1 MTNRDKT
8 TEALANKPDLSIDF
22 QLLNE
27 VIEGLGR
34 YKKNVQNR
42 TNIQDFARFLL
53 SENRDQTL
61 FEIGDPRPIEVEIT
75 IKLNYMVRFARLY
88 SRQRPNDKE
97 LPIDEFTYLIP
108 LLYQKTGMHKMHLVE
123 INRQEKTTGIEIINR
138 LIGKGMIEQL
148 PDETD
153 KRAKKLILSEKG
165 KQILIN
171 HLGDFTALGFKVA
184 EPLSQEEK
192 ETLLAILEKL
202 FTWHNERL

>member
-1 MTNRDKT
+1 MPDKDKA
-8 TEALANKPDLSIDF
+8 TEKTIPKTHLSIDF

-34 YKKNVQNR
+34 YKNNVQNR
-42 TNIQDFARFLL
+42 TNIQDFARFIL
-53 SENRDQTL
+53 SESRDKSL

-88 SRQRPNDKE
+88 SKQRPNDKE

-108 LLYQKTGMHKMHLVE
+108 LLYKPEGMHKMHLVE
-123 INRQEKTTGIEIINR
+123 LNRQEKTTGIEIINR

-153 KRAKKLILSEKG
+153 KRAKKLILSSKG
-165 KQILIN
+165 KQILIS